1 MPAGKEEYCSIL
13 CFVYSINIKFQS
25 LIYSKC
31 ALEWGGGIQMKYSS
45 GHVSIYCVAGGNKTD

>member
-25 LIYSKC
+25 LIYLKC
-31 ALEWGGGIQMKYSS
+31 ALEWGGAYKWSTAQVMY
-45 GHVSIYCVAGGNKTD
+45 YAAGGNKTD